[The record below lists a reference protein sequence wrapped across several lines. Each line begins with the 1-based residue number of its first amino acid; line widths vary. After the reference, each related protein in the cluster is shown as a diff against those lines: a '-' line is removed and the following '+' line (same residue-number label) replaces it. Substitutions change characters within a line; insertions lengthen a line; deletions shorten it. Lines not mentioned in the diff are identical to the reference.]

1 MIALRP
7 LLAAI
12 ALTLI
17 AGLLLTWTI
26 LEARH
31 QSQAFEEALTREA
44 TILTASLGPGLV
56 AASNAARELDELV
69 AWKLLDNAR
78 LFASLFE
85 TDPTSLGRHQ
95 SLIEP
100 NGLDAL
106 AVLAPDGSTLDTF
119 GEVLAPSILE
129 SLQPLIRGEAE
140 ELIVGSVVFHD
151 VDHLAAAVR
160 LLNGG
165 ALMVSTELSTART
178 FARRLGVENLL
189 HNLIG
194 TGRVLYIHYHEEP
207 GSFDVEV
214 SSKSMAIPPPAEAE
228 GLRMVDDRAVF
239 EIEMPLEAPAG
250 SIASVIV
257 GMDGAPLQD
266 AARASMVR
274 TLVIS
279 LVLAALA
286 IAGSAFAFVSHL
298 RSRER
303 AEATRRLA
311 EVDLARRRS
320 ERLAAAGALTAGLAH
335 EVRSP
340 LNAIGLASQQLERKL
355 EESDAR
361 RPIASRIGDEVQR
374 LEAVLREFLDL
385 ASPATDSRRSV
396 ELESIAT
403 EVLQLLKTEARAEG
417 VICMP
422 IEGNAEAQLDRN
434 AIRRSLIN
442 LVRNAIQATGEGGRI
457 QITIGQSDSEVQ
469 LAVNDEGPGVDAAL
483 ADRIFDPF
491 VTGRAAGTGL
501 GLALVKRVAEEHGG
515 SISLENRDR
524 GGATAKLR
532 LPRKGRAT

>member
-12 ALTLI
+12 TLTLI

-31 QSQAFEEALTREA
+31 QRQAFEEALTREA

-56 AASNAARELDELV
+56 AASTAARELDELV

-85 TDPTSLGRHQ
+85 ADPTALDRHQ
-95 SLIEP
+95 SLIET

-119 GEVLAPSILE
+119 GEVLAPSVLE
-129 SLQPLIRGEAE
+129 SLQPLIHGEAE
-140 ELIVGSVVFHD
+140 ELIVGSIVFHD
-151 VDHLAAAVR
+151 VDHIAAGVR
-160 LLNGG
+160 RPNGG
-165 ALMVSTELSTART
+165 ALLVSTEHSTART
-178 FARRLGVENLL
+178 FARHLGVENLL
-189 HNLIG
+189 DNLIG

-214 SSKSMAIPPPAEAE
+214 GSKGMAIPPPAEAE
-228 GLRMVDDRAVF
+228 GLRMVDERAVF

-250 SIASVIV
+250 STASVIV
-257 GMDGAPLQD
+257 GMDGVPLQN
-266 AARASMVR
+266 AAKASMVR
-274 TLVIS
+274 TLVMG

-303 AEATRRLA
+303 VVAAQRLA

-340 LNAIGLASQQLERKL
+340 LNAIGLASQRLELKHEL
-355 EESDAR
+355 SDASR
-361 RPIASRIGDEVQR
+361 SMASRIGEEVQR

-385 ASPATDSRRSV
+385 ARPATDSRRSV

-403 EVLQLLKTEARAEG
+403 EVLELLETEVRAER
-417 VICMP
+417 VVCMP
-422 IEGNAEAQLDRN
+422 IEGNAEAEIDRN

-457 QITIGQSDSEVQ
+457 QIIIGQSDSEAQ
-469 LAVNDEGPGVDAAL
+469 LIVNDEGPGIDAAL

-491 VTGRAAGTGL
+491 VTGRATGTGL

-524 GGATAKLR
+524 GGARAKLR